1 MQRTVL
7 VMSGSLSLYS
17 KYIKI
22 APKEA
27 GFQDTLSSF
36 PHTATFCNCF
46 HAVYSFNGF
55 PF

>member
-27 GFQDTLSSF
+27 VFKTLFQAFLTQPPF
-36 PHTATFCNCF
+36 VIVF
-46 HAVYSFNGF
+46 HAVY
-55 PF
+55 